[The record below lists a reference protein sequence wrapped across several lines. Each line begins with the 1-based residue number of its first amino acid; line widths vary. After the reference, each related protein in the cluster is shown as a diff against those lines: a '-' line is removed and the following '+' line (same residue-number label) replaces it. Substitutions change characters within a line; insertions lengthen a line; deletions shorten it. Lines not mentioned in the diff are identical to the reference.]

1 MKNRKF
7 KTLAIMSS
15 LYVIPSHRYGEALD
29 SGLKKIAEAIIG
41 EEIELTSAEIE
52 DLYKMLD
59 SDEIMIFK

>member
-15 LYVIPSHRYGEALD
+15 LYVMPSHIYGEHLD
-29 SGLKKIAEAIIG
+29 SGLKKIADATMG

-59 SDEIMIFK
+59 NDEIMIFK